1 MQIKSSCESMCVDY
15 YEIKDINGKIDT
27 QNRLKVLT
35 FMGETM
41 KKGVINVWKMAEEL
55 DDYLQNYNYKVTIN
69 TKRPPQLVL
78 KRRIIMYLSEHFGR
92 AFWVDDNNE
101 FRSCPLFV
109 NNKPDYSQVDYVS
122 EWTDLEGVRLDKLF
136 NIHRIEILNRIF
148 RIKYQIVTLFNRRC
162 LQ

>member
-35 FMGETM
+35 FKGNTV

-69 TKRPPQLVL
+69 AKRSPQLVL
-78 KRRIIMYLSEHFGR
+78 KRR
-92 AFWVDDNNE
+92 
-101 FRSCPLFV
+101 
-109 NNKPDYSQVDYVS
+109 DYYVS
-122 EWTDLEGVRLDKLF
+122 
-136 NIHRIEILNRIF
+136 
-148 RIKYQIVTLFNRRC
+148 
-162 LQ
+162 

>member
-1 MQIKSSCESMCVDY
+1 MQIKSIDESMCVDF
-15 YEIKDINGKIDT
+15 YEIKDVNGNIDT

-78 KRRIIMYLSEHFGR
+78 KRR
-92 AFWVDDNNE
+92 
-101 FRSCPLFV
+101 
-109 NNKPDYSQVDYVS
+109 DYYVS
-122 EWTDLEGVRLDKLF
+122 
-136 NIHRIEILNRIF
+136 
-148 RIKYQIVTLFNRRC
+148 
-162 LQ
+162 

>member
-1 MQIKSSCESMCVDY
+1 MCVDY
-15 YEIKDINGKIDT
+15 YEIKDFQGNLDT

-78 KRRIIMYLSEHFGR
+78 KRR
-92 AFWVDDNNE
+92 
-101 FRSCPLFV
+101 
-109 NNKPDYSQVDYVS
+109 DYYVS
-122 EWTDLEGVRLDKLF
+122 
-136 NIHRIEILNRIF
+136 
-148 RIKYQIVTLFNRRC
+148 
-162 LQ
+162 

>member
-15 YEIKDINGKIDT
+15 YEIKDFQGKLDT

-78 KRRIIMYLSEHFGR
+78 KKE
-92 AFWVDDNNE
+92 
-101 FRSCPLFV
+101 
-109 NNKPDYSQVDYVS
+109 DYYVS
-122 EWTDLEGVRLDKLF
+122 
-136 NIHRIEILNRIF
+136 
-148 RIKYQIVTLFNRRC
+148 
-162 LQ
+162 

>member
-15 YEIKDINGKIDT
+15 YEIKDINGNLDT

-69 TKRPPQLVL
+69 TKRSPQLVL
-78 KRRIIMYLSEHFGR
+78 KRR
-92 AFWVDDNNE
+92 
-101 FRSCPLFV
+101 
-109 NNKPDYSQVDYVS
+109 DYYVS
-122 EWTDLEGVRLDKLF
+122 
-136 NIHRIEILNRIF
+136 
-148 RIKYQIVTLFNRRC
+148 
-162 LQ
+162 

>member
-15 YEIKDINGKIDT
+15 YEIKGVNGKIDT

-35 FMGETM
+35 FKGNTV

-78 KRRIIMYLSEHFGR
+78 KRR
-92 AFWVDDNNE
+92 
-101 FRSCPLFV
+101 
-109 NNKPDYSQVDYVS
+109 DYYVS
-122 EWTDLEGVRLDKLF
+122 
-136 NIHRIEILNRIF
+136 
-148 RIKYQIVTLFNRRC
+148 
-162 LQ
+162 

>member
-15 YEIKDINGKIDT
+15 YEIKGANGKIDT
-27 QNRLKVLT
+27 NYRLKVLT

-78 KRRIIMYLSEHFGR
+78 KKE
-92 AFWVDDNNE
+92 
-101 FRSCPLFV
+101 
-109 NNKPDYSQVDYVS
+109 DYYVS
-122 EWTDLEGVRLDKLF
+122 
-136 NIHRIEILNRIF
+136 
-148 RIKYQIVTLFNRRC
+148 
-162 LQ
+162 

>member
-1 MQIKSSCESMCVDY
+1 MCVDY
-15 YEIKDINGKIDT
+15 YEIKDVKGNIDT

-78 KRRIIMYLSEHFGR
+78 KKE
-92 AFWVDDNNE
+92 
-101 FRSCPLFV
+101 
-109 NNKPDYSQVDYVS
+109 DYYVS
-122 EWTDLEGVRLDKLF
+122 
-136 NIHRIEILNRIF
+136 
-148 RIKYQIVTLFNRRC
+148 
-162 LQ
+162 

>member
-1 MQIKSSCESMCVDY
+1 MQIKSSCDSMCVDY
-15 YEIKDINGKIDT
+15 YEIKDINGNLDT

-78 KRRIIMYLSEHFGR
+78 KRREY
-92 AFWVDDNNE
+92 
-101 FRSCPLFV
+101 
-109 NNKPDYSQVDYVS
+109 YV
-122 EWTDLEGVRLDKLF
+122 
-136 NIHRIEILNRIF
+136 
-148 RIKYQIVTLFNRRC
+148 
-162 LQ
+162 

>member
-15 YEIKDINGKIDT
+15 YEIKDINGNLDT

-69 TKRPPQLVL
+69 TKRSPQLVL
-78 KRRIIMYLSEHFGR
+78 KKE
-92 AFWVDDNNE
+92 
-101 FRSCPLFV
+101 
-109 NNKPDYSQVDYVS
+109 DYYVS
-122 EWTDLEGVRLDKLF
+122 
-136 NIHRIEILNRIF
+136 
-148 RIKYQIVTLFNRRC
+148 
-162 LQ
+162 

>member
-15 YEIKDINGKIDT
+15 YEIKDINGNLDT

-35 FMGETM
+35 FMGEAM

-78 KRRIIMYLSEHFGR
+78 TKE
-92 AFWVDDNNE
+92 
-101 FRSCPLFV
+101 
-109 NNKPDYSQVDYVS
+109 DYYVS
-122 EWTDLEGVRLDKLF
+122 
-136 NIHRIEILNRIF
+136 
-148 RIKYQIVTLFNRRC
+148 
-162 LQ
+162 

>member
-1 MQIKSSCESMCVDY
+1 MQIKSSCDSMCVDY
-15 YEIKDINGKIDT
+15 YEIKDINGNLDT

-78 KRRIIMYLSEHFGR
+78 KRR
-92 AFWVDDNNE
+92 
-101 FRSCPLFV
+101 
-109 NNKPDYSQVDYVS
+109 DYYVS
-122 EWTDLEGVRLDKLF
+122 
-136 NIHRIEILNRIF
+136 
-148 RIKYQIVTLFNRRC
+148 
-162 LQ
+162 